1 MSVVLGASSDNAEA
15 IFWIVMTVLFLAT
28 TTYMGI
34 TWYKVRN
41 GTRKIH
47 KSYLAYLTTKR
58 FRKIWELQKTRPSYY
73 STRFW
78 LAFALTVLAFI
89 RATNPNLR

>member
-1 MSVVLGASSDNAEA
+1 
-15 IFWIVMTVLFLAT
+15 
-28 TTYMGI
+28 
-34 TWYKVRN
+34 
-41 GTRKIH
+41 
-47 KSYLAYLTTKR
+47 LTTKR